1 MSSEAS
7 QVGVKSVKTEATT
20 SGGGPGQPAVST
32 RAKAMAP
39 PRRGAV
45 MKKILGVR
53 RRARVQSQT
62 NLGMPICFNRRGGSR
77 ISRFASTGAELA
89 DLLQQEGREPIGG
102 HGWWIGGRGDGREP
116 IYFNT
121 E

>member
-45 MKKILGVR
+45 MKKILGD
-53 RRARVQSQT
+53 
-62 NLGMPICFNRRGGSR
+62 
-77 ISRFASTGAELA
+77 ISSSLSSTS
-89 DLLQQEGREPIGG
+89 PSS
-102 HGWWIGGRGDGREP
+102 
-116 IYFNT
+116 
-121 E
+121 